1 LLEAR
6 DYVDIPWADEE
17 DDMVSVTV
25 GGWESSV
32 GGWWRGEPIPSLQ
45 RLLDRSWSLGFVE
58 ALWAR

>member
-1 LLEAR
+1 MLEPR
-6 DYVDIPWADEE
+6 DYVDISWANEE

-45 RLLDRSWSLGFVE
+45 RLLDRS
-58 ALWAR
+58 